1 MTVLE
6 DNDVATLIAIKLTKN
21 IIHVEGAIVG
31 TGWHLDWVGW
41 LSEVLD
47 QVLRHHDLRFE
58 SLFFLA
64 RFLSNG
70 DWRGGTLLNSL
81 FNRLNV
87 LLAQHFVR
95 HLRLSVFALRCFPR
109 PLGLLL
115 GNASLAL
122 KLLSLGKKLGSLEL
136 VLFFLEFGCSLGLSA
151 FKILPLSLQTLAFK
165 ALTLDAFLGL
175 AQLLQPLG
183 LSFLVLC
190 GPGGC
195 KLFLFIVKKL
205 LLLKDTLFLFARTTV
220 IFSLLA
226 FAIFFF
232 LALASLLLFFD
243 ALQASFLFLAKS
255 LHARAL
261 LGIKSR

>member
-6 DNDVATLIAIKLTKN
+6 DNDVATLVAIKLTED
-21 IIHVEGAIVG
+21 IVDVERAMVSA
-31 TGWHLDWVGW
+31 GWHLDRVSW
-41 LSEVLD
+41 LVEVLD
-47 QVLRHHDLRFE
+47 QVLRHHDLRLQ
-58 SLFFLA
+58 SLFFLT
-64 RFLSNG
+64 RFLSNR
-70 DWRGGTLLNSL
+70 DWRSGTLLNSIL
-81 FNRLNV
+81 DGLDV
-87 LLAQHFVR
+87 LLAQHFVC
-95 HLRLSVFALRCFPR
+95 HLRCSVFTLSFLSRL
-109 PLGLLL
+109 LGLLL

-122 KLLSLGKKLGSLEL
+122 KLLSLGEKLGSLEL

-151 FKILPLSLQTLAFK
+151 FKILPLLLQTLAFK
-165 ALTLDAFLGL
+165 AFTLDAFLGL

-220 IFSLLA
+220 FFSLLA